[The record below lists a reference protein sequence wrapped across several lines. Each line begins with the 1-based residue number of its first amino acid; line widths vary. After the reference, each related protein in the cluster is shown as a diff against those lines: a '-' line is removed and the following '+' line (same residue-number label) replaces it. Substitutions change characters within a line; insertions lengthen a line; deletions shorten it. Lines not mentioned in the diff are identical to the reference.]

1 MKINLGFCR
10 LGVQPIDTRLP
21 CWPFHKY
28 SEFVF
33 FSIEAAADT
42 SAKDAHLTADLE
54 CHLGLVPHQ
63 VSNSVA

>member
-1 MKINLGFCR
+1 MS
-10 LGVQPIDTRLP
+10 D
-21 CWPFHKY
+21 
-28 SEFVF
+28 F

-63 VSNSVA
+63 VNYALVLSFLTFVISEVR